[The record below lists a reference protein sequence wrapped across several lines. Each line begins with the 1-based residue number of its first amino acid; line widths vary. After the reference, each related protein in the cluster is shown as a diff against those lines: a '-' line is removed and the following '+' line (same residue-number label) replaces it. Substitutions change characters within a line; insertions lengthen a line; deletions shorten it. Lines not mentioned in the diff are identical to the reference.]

1 MNFNNF
7 LKSLFG
13 DKSTR
18 DMKLI
23 QPLVEEVKKAYPAIQ
38 ALSNDELRAKT
49 KEIQKYVQDS
59 AREQK
64 EKIEELKATI
74 EETPLDEREA
84 IFNQIDKLDKEA
96 LEIYEKA
103 LDEVM
108 PVAFSIVK
116 DTARRFAEN
125 EETIVT
131 ATDFDREL
139 AADPKKD
146 FITIDGDK
154 AIYHNHWT
162 AGGNDLK
169 WEMVHYD
176 VQLFGGIALHQGKI
190 AEMATGEGKTLVAT
204 LPVFLNALT
213 GNGVH
218 VVTVNDYLAK
228 RDSEWMGPLYMFNG
242 LSVDCI
248 DKHRPN
254 SDERRKAYNADITFG
269 TNNEFGFDYLRDNMA
284 SSPQDLVQRRHN
296 YAIVDE
302 VDSVLV
308 DDARTPLI
316 ISGPVPKG
324 DDQMFEE
331 YQPLV
336 ERLVDVQ
343 RKLATQYLA
352 DAKQKITQGQQMLE
366 AGQKKEGQEVLD
378 EGFLSLFRSFKCMP
392 KNKPLIKYLSEEG
405 IKAGMLKTEEMYM
418 ENNNRRMPE
427 AVAPLYFVVEEKL
440 NSCELTDKGTD
451 WLAAQ
456 VNDRDLFVL
465 PDITSQLSELE
476 ADKSLTEEQRVD
488 KKDELL
494 NHYAVQSER
503 VHTIRQLLKAYCMFN
518 KDDEYVV
525 IDGEVKIVDEQT
537 GRIME
542 GRRWS
547 DGLHQAVEAKE
558 HVKVEAAT
566 QTFATI
572 TLQNYFRM
580 YHKLAG
586 MTGTASTEAGEFWDI
601 YKLDVVEIP
610 TNKPVIR
617 NDQDDRVYK
626 TAREKYRAVIDEIV
640 EMRANGRPCLV
651 GTTSVEISE
660 MLSKMLSMRK
670 IPHQVLN
677 AKLHQKEADIV
688 AQAGQSTQG
697 TAYVSLDGRAFCDK
711 PSALRHNQEL
721 AETDKKFADI
731 DTNEVKEEQRLLG
744 AVTIATN
751 MAGRGTDIKL
761 SDDVKAAGGLAIIGT
776 ERHESRRVDRQ
787 LRGRAGRQGDPG
799 SSVFY
804 VSLEDKLMRLFG
816 SERIASVMDRLG
828 FKEGERIESGMITKN
843 IERAQKK
850 VEENNFGIRKH
861 LLEYDDVM
869 NKQRTVVY
877 EKRRHALMGER
888 IGMDIANIIWDRTIN
903 IIDNN
908 DYAGCREQFLK
919 ILSMEC
925 PFTSE
930 EFINTSRD
938 QLYEQAFQAA
948 MQSFTRKTD
957 RLQSVAWPVIK
968 QVFENQGEMYERIL
982 VPITDGKRVYNIPC
996 NLREAYES
1004 EAKSVVKQFEK
1015 TIMLHIIDDCW
1026 KENLRQL
1033 DELRHSVQNASYEQ
1047 KDPLLI
1053 FKLESAKLFDDMV
1066 NDMNNRISSILT
1078 RGQIPEMEQQEV
1090 REAAPE
1096 QRSQRYNEQRGN
1108 ELVDPNQEAAAHT
1121 DTRGSAQQEQRRQ
1134 PIVKDKMPGRNDPCP
1149 CGSGKKFKNCH
1160 GRGIV

>member
-1 MNFNNF
+1 MNLNKI

-18 DMKLI
+18 DMKQI
-23 QPLVEEVKKAYPAIQ
+23 QPFVEKVKATYPEIQ

-49 KEIQKYVQDS
+49 KEIQKFVQD
-59 AREQK
+59 AGK
-64 EKIEELKATI
+64 EELDKIAKLRETI
-74 EETPLDEREA
+74 EETPIDEREE
-84 IFNQIDKLDKEA
+84 IFDKIDKLDKVALDKYEEA
-96 LEIYEKA
+96 LN
-103 LDEVM
+103 EVM
-108 PVAFSIVK
+108 PVAFSIIK

-139 AADPKKD
+139 AADPHKD

-169 WEMVHYD
+169 WEMIHYD
-176 VQLFGGIALHQGKI
+176 VQLFGGVVLHQGKI

-228 RDSEWMGPLYMFNG
+228 RDSEWMGPLYEFNG

-248 DKHRPN
+248 DKHQPN
-254 SDERRKAYNADITFG
+254 SEERRKAYQADITFG

-284 SSPQDLVQRRHN
+284 VSPADLVQRQHN

-302 VDSVLV
+302 VDSVLI

-336 ERLVDVQ
+336 EKLFEVQ
-343 RKLATQYLA
+343 RKQATELLSEA
-352 DAKQKITQGQQMLE
+352 RHKIVEAANIKDDKARQAMLE
-366 AGQKKEGQEVLD
+366 
-378 EGFLSLFRSFKCMP
+378 EGFLALYRSHKALP
-392 KNKPLIKYLSEEG
+392 KNKALIKFLSEEG
-405 IKAGMLKTEEMYM
+405 IKSGMLKTEEFYM
-418 ENNNRRMPE
+418 ANNNREMPK
-427 AVAPLYFVVEEKL
+427 AVEPLYFVTDEKL
-440 NSCELTDKGTD
+440 NSSDLTDKGAA
-451 WLAAQ
+451 WLAKE
-456 VNDRDLFVL
+456 VNDDKLFVL
-465 PDITSQLSELE
+465 PDITTELSLLE
-476 ADKSLTEEQRVD
+476 KEKNDKKIDEQEYID
-488 KKDELL
+488 KKDTMMA
-494 NHYAVQSER
+494 NYGVQSER
-503 VHTIRQLLKAYCMFN
+503 VHTLQQLLKAYTMFN

-525 IDGEVKIVDEQT
+525 LNGEVKIVDEQT

-610 TNKPVIR
+610 TNKPIQR
-617 NDQDDRVYK
+617 HDMEDRVYK
-626 TAREKYRAVIDEIV
+626 TAREKYSAVIEEI
-640 EMRANGRPCLV
+640 ESMRNSGRPCLV

-660 MLSKMLSMRK
+660 LLSKMLNMRK

-677 AKLHQKEADIV
+677 AKQHLKEAQIV
-688 AQAGQSTQG
+688 AEAGRSVNG
-697 TAYVSLDGRAFCDK
+697 
-711 PSALRHNQEL
+711 
-721 AETDKKFADI
+721 
-731 DTNEVKEEQRLLG
+731 LG

-761 SDDVKAAGGLAIIGT
+761 SQEVKEAGGLAIIGT

-816 SERIASVMDRLG
+816 SERIAKVMDRLG
-828 FKEGERIESGMITKN
+828 FEEGERIESSMISSS

-850 VEENNFGIRKH
+850 VEENNFGIRKR

-869 NKQRTVVY
+869 NKQRTVIY

-888 IGMDIANIIWDRTIN
+888 IGMDISNVIWDRCVN
-903 IIDNN
+903 IVENN
-908 DYAGCREQFLK
+908 DYEGCKEDFLK
-919 ILSMEC
+919 VLAMEC
-925 PFTSE
+925 PFSE
-930 EFINTSRD
+930 EEFNSVAHTELSERS
-938 QLYEQAFQAA
+938 FQMAIET
-948 MQSFTRKTD
+948 FERKTE
-957 RLQSVAWPVIK
+957 RIQTVAWPIIK
-968 QVFENQGEMYERIL
+968 DVYENQGAMYERIM

-996 NLREAYES
+996 DLKEAYDT

-1015 TIMLHIIDDCW
+1015 VILLHLIDDDW

-1053 FKLESAKLFDDMV
+1053 FKLESVKLWDNMI
-1066 NDMNNRISSILT
+1066 NDLNNRTSSVLM
-1078 RGQIPEMEQQEV
+1078 RGQIPEMQQEQQV
-1090 REAAPE
+1090 QEAAPE
-1096 QRSQRYNEQRGN
+1096 QRSQRYNEQKE
-1108 ELVDPNQEAAAHT
+1108 ELIDENQQAAAHH
-1121 DTRGSAQQEQRRQ
+1121 DTRENADQ
-1134 PIVKDKMPGRNDPCP
+1134 PNRTPYRAEKKPRPNDPCP

-1160 GRGIV
+1160 GHNLR